1 MYPVLCDGADTLMPL
16 RTDRSREIYQ
26 MGFDFFGQDEEGID
40 KSQSLYS
47 SFAKMEVRLKEY
59 DRARVIY
66 KVSFANYAPLIRDQE
81 SDYFRCFRTVRSGSI
96 TSLAFNPTLR
106 CLLQL

>member
-1 MYPVLCDGADTLMPL
+1 
-16 RTDRSREIYQ
+16 
-26 MGFDFFGQDEEGID
+26 MGFEFFGQDEEGID

-66 KVSFANYAPLIRDQE
+66 KVRRPPSRALTPFFLSAKIDLAPSPLSVLRHRLALSSLSTDYLARDPPNCTPRIRI
-81 SDYFRCFRTVRSGSI
+81 SRSNTARGSGS
-96 TSLAFNPTLR
+96 R
-106 CLLQL
+106 

>member
-1 MYPVLCDGADTLMPL
+1 
-16 RTDRSREIYQ
+16 
-26 MGFDFFGQDEEGID
+26 MGFEFFGQDEEGID

-66 KVSFANYAPLIRDQE
+66 KV
-81 SDYFRCFRTVRSGSI
+81 GSY
-96 TSLAFNPTLR
+96 SLALISENETDSLFL
-106 CLLQL
+106 

>member
-1 MYPVLCDGADTLMPL
+1 
-16 RTDRSREIYQ
+16 
-26 MGFDFFGQDEEGID
+26 MGFEFFGQDEEGID

-66 KVSFANYAPLIRDQE
+66 KVGFHPLALILKIAAHPL
-81 SDYFRCFRTVRSGSI
+81 F
-96 TSLAFNPTLR
+96 P
-106 CLLQL
+106 

>member
-1 MYPVLCDGADTLMPL
+1 MRWDSSMYRLILRRADSSLNL
-16 RTDRSREIYQ
+16 HTDRSREIYQ
-26 MGFDFFGQDEEGID
+26 MGFEFFGQDEEGID

-66 KVSFANYAPLIRDQE
+66 KV
-81 SDYFRCFRTVRSGSI
+81 GSC
-96 TSLAFNPTLR
+96 SLALISENETDSLFL
-106 CLLQL
+106 

>member
-1 MYPVLCDGADTLMPL
+1 
-16 RTDRSREIYQ
+16 
-26 MGFDFFGQDEEGID
+26 MGFEFFGQDEEGID

-66 KVSFANYAPLIRDQE
+66 KVEFYPLALILKIATHPL
-81 SDYFRCFRTVRSGSI
+81 F
-96 TSLAFNPTLR
+96 P
-106 CLLQL
+106 

>member
-1 MYPVLCDGADTLMPL
+1 
-16 RTDRSREIYQ
+16 
-26 MGFDFFGQDEEGID
+26 MGFEYFGQDEEGID

-66 KVSFANYAPLIRDQE
+66 KVSCEQAALPLQVGI
-81 SDYFRCFRTVRSGSI
+81 
-96 TSLAFNPTLR
+96 
-106 CLLQL
+106 

>member
-1 MYPVLCDGADTLMPL
+1 
-16 RTDRSREIYQ
+16 
-26 MGFDFFGQDEEGID
+26 MGFEFFGQDEEGID

-66 KVSFANYAPLIRDQE
+66 KVRISRSISIALNRNSHETANLSFFQ
-81 SDYFRCFRTVRSGSI
+81 
-96 TSLAFNPTLR
+96 
-106 CLLQL
+106 